1 MASNVFGTPITDE
14 TLKAMPEYHGKQISQ
29 KDRACVAMDM
39 KNAEGKDVN
48 ALKFVEA
55 LRKQFPEEQATLC
68 LIYNATGGPVTC
80 VRDYQWEGHL
90 CGSPYPVVISNGQ
103 WGAFLHGQWHYKAD
117 TQASVVYSGK
127 NNGGDYM
134 HWLITWRHNTNGIN
148 RVNYRT
154 NYIYN
159 NLPIFTTFSFS
170 RSSISI

>member
-1 MASNVFGTPITDE
+1 
-14 TLKAMPEYHGKQISQ
+14 MPEYHGKQISQ